1 VRLDPRFFI
10 ILPIIACGS
19 DGGNTPNGAPPAAV
33 ASVVA
38 TVTNGDIQ
46 VSWQPVPGA
55 VSYNVYMASQ
65 AGVTSTNV
73 TTLPG
78 NMTHPGFSLPLFDH
92 PPGLEADSTY
102 YFVVT
107 AQNAVGESVES
118 CEVAARITGAVGGNC

>member
-1 VRLDPRFFI
+1 MRFDPRFLI

-19 DGGNTPNGAPPAAV
+19 DGGSNPNGTPPAAV
-33 ASVVA
+33 ASVVS

-46 VSWQPVPGA
+46 VSWPAVPGA

-65 AGVTSTNV
+65 SGVTRTNV

-78 NMTHPGFSLPLFDH
+78 NMTHIGLPAIFDH

-107 AQNAVGESVES
+107 AQNAAGESVES
-118 CEVAARITGAVGGNC
+118 CEVTARITGAVGGTC